1 MRIKRKRGNGGL
13 ARTLALAAA
22 AGAGAGLLLGLY
34 MKAVQQLTGQTVY
47 TLLLN
52 VDYIPLL
59 NELALSELW
68 EFALHLFVS
77 ALVGIGL
84 ALFFRIVRWPSVRQT
99 YSAMAVS
106 LLIGLVLFPTTLL
119 SDRTPSIG
127 SGAAWTWWLVGHAVY
142 GWVLGELLGL
152 LPRKRRR

>member
-1 MRIKRKRGNGGL
+1 MRNKRRRSKSSP

-22 AGAGAGLLLGLY
+22 AGVGAGLLLGLF
-34 MKAVQQLTGQTVY
+34 MKAVQQLTGQPVY

-59 NELALSELW
+59 KELALSELG
-68 EFALHLFVS
+68 EFALHLVVS

-84 ALFFRIVRWPSVRQT
+84 ALLFGIVRWPVVRQT
-99 YSAMAVS
+99 YTAIAIS
-106 LLIGLVLFPTTLL
+106 LLIGLALFPTTLL

-127 SGAAWTWWLVGHAVY
+127 SGAAWTWWLAGHAVY

-152 LPRKRRR
+152 LPRKQRH

>member
-1 MRIKRKRGNGGL
+1 MPGNSGL
-13 ARTLALAAA
+13 TRTLALAAA
-22 AGAGAGLLLGLY
+22 VGSGAGVLLGLY
-34 MKAVQQLTGQTVY
+34 MKSVQQLTGQPVY

-59 NELALSELW
+59 SELVLSELG
-68 EFALHLFVS
+68 EFVLHLVVS
-77 ALVGIGL
+77 ALVSIGL
-84 ALFFRIVRWPSVRQT
+84 ALAFRRLRWSAVKQT
-99 YSAMAVS
+99 YSAIAVS

-142 GWVLGELLGL
+142 GWVLGDLLAIG
-152 LPRKRRR
+152 RRR

>member
-1 MRIKRKRGNGGL
+1 MRNKRRSDKSGL

-22 AGAGAGLLLGLY
+22 VGAVAGVLLGLY
-34 MKAVQQLTGQTVY
+34 MKAVQQLTGETVY

-59 NELALSELW
+59 NELALSELG
-68 EFALHLFVS
+68 EFALHLVVS

-84 ALFFRIVRWPSVRQT
+84 ALFFRSVRWSAVRQT
-99 YSAMAVS
+99 YAVIAIS

-119 SDRTPSIG
+119 ADRTPSIG

-152 LPRKRRR
+152 LKRTRSY

>member
-1 MRIKRKRGNGGL
+1 MRIKRKLGNGGL

-22 AGAGAGLLLGLY
+22 AGAGAGLLIGLY

-68 EFALHLFVS
+68 EFALHLVVS

-84 ALFFRIVRWPSVRQT
+84 ALLQDLSLAQRTANLFRYGGQLANRI
-99 YSAMAVS
+99 
-106 LLIGLVLFPTTLL
+106 VLFPTTLL

-152 LPRKRRR
+152 LPRKRRH